1 MIGGCHDPL
10 AKAAM
15 AVATGLVLLLPASGG
30 AGALDTRYR
39 DHGPLVQDDPYLD
52 LAMHFLNARIVE
64 QHEQEALIAQLD
76 TPVVDQQRMTEV
88 ANVMLLPSSARPEL
102 RDTDFGLAVADDRS
116 LEQSLIAFNL
126 ERATTSGDLFLQ
138 IAEAASA
145 PGREVDTDSFSLV
158 AAMLHDR
165 WSVEELR
172 QEVERATTG
181 FGVPVTDGPTLQGSL
196 AALNDRI
203 QELEAQALVLT
214 AQGAPP
220 VTGTSF
226 VTFALAVSS
235 D

>member
-1 MIGGCHDPL
+1 MIGRLHYPL

-15 AVATGLVLLLPASGG
+15 AVATGLALLLPASSG
-30 AGALDTRYR
+30 AGGLDTRYR
-39 DHGPLVQDDPYLD
+39 DYGPLVHDDPYLD
-52 LAMHFLNARIVE
+52 LSMHFLSAKIVE
-64 QHEQEALIAQLD
+64 QYEHEALIAQLEA
-76 TPVVDQQRMTEV
+76 PVVDQQRMTDV
-88 ANVMLLPSSARPEL
+88 ASVMLLPSLARPEPV
-102 RDTDFGLAVADDRS
+102 DTDFGLAVTDDRS
-116 LEQSLIAFNL
+116 LEESLIAFNL
-126 ERATTSGDLFLQ
+126 ERATTSGDLFPQ
-138 IAEAASA
+138 IAEAAST

-181 FGVPVTDGPTLQGSL
+181 FGTPIADGPTLQGSL

-203 QELEAQALVLT
+203 QELAAQALVLT
-214 AQGAPP
+214 AQGPAP

-226 VTFALAVSS
+226 TTFALAVSS